1 MNYYSI
7 LGVAPTSEPEV
18 IEAAYRAL
26 MKKYH
31 PDKWSG
37 QSAEAEL
44 RAKLINEA
52 YSALRDPRRRR
63 EYDSRAAAELLRGRA
78 SARHKQQAGTK
89 PWARSQSSA
98 QPFSRARQPG
108 TAAAAAQ
115 SFSFIFGR
123 SEIAGALVVFLGVLA
138 LAGMASRTSPHV
150 RLAGVQTML
159 LPPPRTSL
167 LEGGRQQI
175 FCVTN
180 KTLQPIEY
188 AVYWGNAGGQKRE
201 IGPGSSVVHYS
212 RSKGPPVV
220 EFFEIGMSTASVT
233 RSTVTTRMS
242 DSTDHS
248 CSPNFSFEYE
258 DANMPQWYA
267 SDRIRLN
274 RDAAVDVPGA
284 ADRES

>member
-31 PDKWSG
+31 PDKWNG
-37 QSAEAEL
+37 QNAEAEL

-63 EYDSRAAAELLRGRA
+63 EYDSRAAAELLRARA
-78 SARHKQQAGTK
+78 GTRYKQQAGTK
-89 PWARSQSSA
+89 PWARSQYPA
-98 QPFSRARQPG
+98 PPFRARQPSS
-108 TAAAAAQ
+108 APAAAQ

-138 LAGMASRTSPHV
+138 LAGVASRTPTHV
-150 RLAGVQTML
+150 RLAGIQTLL
-159 LPPPRTSL
+159 LPPARASL
-167 LEGGRQQI
+167 LDGGREQI
-175 FCVTN
+175 FCLTN

-188 AVYWGNAGGQKRE
+188 AVYWDNSGGQKRA

-212 RSKGPPVV
+212 RSKGPPVI
-220 EFFEIGMSTASVT
+220 EFYEAGMSTANVA
-233 RSTVTTRMS
+233 RSRVTTRMS
-242 DSTDHS
+242 DSADHS

-258 DANMPQWYA
+258 DANMSQWYV

-274 RDAAVDVPGA
+274 RDPVVDVPEA
-284 ADRES
+284 ADREL